1 MHKTLYFFPN
11 FNQND
16 AIFPN
21 SKGPGPIP
29 KKGCESPEFN
39 QTCKFNKISFGKAQ
53 RYFMVQSF
61 LPYYKYLENYLIY
74 ENYSSFRN

>member
-11 FNQND
+11 FNQNN

-29 KKGCESPEFN
+29 KKGCESP
-39 QTCKFNKISFGKAQ
+39 
-53 RYFMVQSF
+53 V
-61 LPYYKYLENYLIY
+61 
-74 ENYSSFRN
+74 RNFEVDRRNCTYMLFYQDHPKNWEI